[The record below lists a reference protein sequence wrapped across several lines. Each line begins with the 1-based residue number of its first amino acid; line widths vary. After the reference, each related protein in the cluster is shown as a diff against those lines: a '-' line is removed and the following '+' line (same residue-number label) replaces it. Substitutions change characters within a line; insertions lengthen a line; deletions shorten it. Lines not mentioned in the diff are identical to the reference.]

1 MGREVLQPHGT
12 GMALVFLSEH
22 LKKVLNLKYFV
33 QALPNMKWMCFVR
46 WGCS

>member
-22 LKKVLNLKYFV
+22 LKKSPKPQVFR
-33 QALPNMKWMCFVR
+33 ASPA
-46 WGCS
+46 